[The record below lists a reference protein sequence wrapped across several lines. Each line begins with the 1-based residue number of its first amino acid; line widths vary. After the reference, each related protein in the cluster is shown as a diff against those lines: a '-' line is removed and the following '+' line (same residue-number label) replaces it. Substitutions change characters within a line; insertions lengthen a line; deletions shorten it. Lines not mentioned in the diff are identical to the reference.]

1 MQNPMT
7 PTLSPELRR
16 NSSSTA
22 PLMSRAARSIFMA
35 IIALPASSGS
45 PGATFCPW

>member
-1 MQNPMT
+1 MQKPMT

-16 NSSSTA
+16 STSSTA
-22 PLMSRAARSIFMA
+22 PLMSRGAWSIRMA

-45 PGATFCPW
+45 PGGTFWPW